1 MRALEF
7 LNEIAMNPNSLKK
20 DAAKIN
26 AQAGMEFE
34 MYVPNAGEP
43 DDDYESE
50 PDYDMDESANDIDD
64 IIRFFNGGD
73 GFNDRRDLATLR
85 DELEEAYSEWGMEQ
99 QSEQWHQEGK
109 ELLKTYM
116 EENDRDADDAIDQAM
131 NDLGFTAEEKDEA
144 KDGGDSAKGI
154 QTSKELPDTPA
165 YHNWVRAVTAAE
177 EAFDEKVEEEWDSQ
191 GRLYDKAREE
201 WLNDWEWPDQRDFL
215 RDNGIYYMSDVENN
229 YTITW
234 PYRTAPEAGELD
246 MDSVGEMFSKAMGK
260 KVITGGYHRAGRSPT
275 AYSLEP
281 DGSLDS
287 PNEPEDGGLEFISP
301 PMSIPDIIA
310 DLKKVKAWADDTGC
324 YTNESTGLHINV
336 SVPQGADRDYVKLA
350 LLLGDDYIL
359 EQFGR
364 EANTFCKSA
373 LAKVKQYAMTR
384 DADAKAVLEKMR
396 SGLDKFASKAIHSGN
411 TDKYISINNKGD
423 YIEFR
428 SPGGDWLDDNFDKI
442 ENTLL
447 RTVVAL
453 DAASDPQKYRK
464 EYLKKLYKILAPKG
478 EGDPIG
484 IFAKYVA
491 GDMPA
496 AALKSFIKQV
506 QLQRNIK
513 KQGPEVA
520 APAASIRTRSGY
532 LTPNQDWEPET
543 TQPGT
548 TPGMVPWALV
558 NRNTGEHI
566 GEPFMAPPGAAN
578 AGAYDRAIEIVNQM
592 GLTQEQRRELI
603 VQPAD

>member
-116 EENDRDADDAIDQAM
+116 EENDWDADEAIDQAM

>member
-1 MRALEF
+1 
-7 LNEIAMNPNSLKK
+7 MNPNSLRR
-20 DAAKIN
+20 DAEKIN
-26 AQAGMEFE
+26 AMAGMEFE
-34 MYVPNAGEP
+34 MYVPNAGGP
-43 DDDYESE
+43 DNDYESV
-50 PDYDMDESANDIDD
+50 PDYSMDEQANDIDY

-73 GFNDRRDLATLR
+73 GYNDRRDLAMLR
-85 DELEEAYSEWGMEQ
+85 DELEDAYSEWGMEQ

-116 EENDRDADDAIDQAM
+116 EENDWDADEAIDQAM

-165 YHNWVRAVTAAE
+165 YHNWVRAVTVAE

-201 WLNDWEWPDQRDFL
+201 WENDWECPDQRDFL
-215 RDNGIYYMSDVENN
+215 RDNNLRRMSDVENN

-310 DLKKVKAWADDTGC
+310 DLKKVKAWADETGC

-566 GEPFMAPPGAAN
+566 GEPFMAPPGAVN

-592 GLTQEQRRELI
+592 GLTPEQRRELI